1 MSRNGSRKTCAQP
14 GEKALRLLQD
24 SGRQGIILAGH
35 PYHVDPE
42 VNHGIPELICATGLA
57 VLTEDSVAHLMP
69 DPGKLRVVDQWT
81 YHARS
86 VPGGRPMPPVPN
98 RSRWCSLFPSAAG
111 WML

>member
-1 MSRNGSRKTCAQP
+1 MTRALSLAVDEQKRFKEDMRAA

-69 DPGKLRVVDQWT
+69 DPGNLREQNQDS
-81 YHARS
+81 Y
-86 VPGGRPMPPVPN
+86 G
-98 RSRWCSLFPSAAG
+98 
-111 WML
+111 